1 MWPQVQEAQLMIKEM
16 QENKKQEG
24 GEKE

>member
-1 MWPQVQEAQLMIKEM
+1 MWPQVQEAQQMLKEM
-16 QENKKQEG
+16 QENKEQEG